1 MKRQVCC
8 SGNATS
14 QLWFE
19 IGTHNSFYRQ
29 IRNWWEFRR
38 TNRSI
43 LQNDEFHFHYW
54 ASARLELGR
63 SARGRDMERND
74 VLSAASISWYR
85 LVGYL
90 VTLDLNMNY
99 FPILLYYSH
108 YIFDSN
114 WRKRRG
120 SIFQFTYEDDIPNF
134 VHQKSK
140 REFIQL
146 FGLYWA
152 FALYSLVSNHC
163 SATLRSYFHIFHRK
177 KCSGVSENNSRWII
191 RSYICLFDHDRL
203 YG

>member
-1 MKRQVCC
+1 MNFTFTIEPPPDWNWGGQ
-8 SGNATS
+8 
-14 QLWFE
+14 QE
-19 IGTHNSFYRQ
+19 DGTWNGMMYLVQH
-29 IRNWWEFRR
+29 
-38 TNRSI
+38 
-43 LQNDEFHFHYW
+43 
-54 ASARLELGR
+54 
-63 SARGRDMERND
+63 
-74 VLSAASISWYR
+74 R
-85 LVGYL
+85 LVDIGYL

-99 FPILLYYSH
+99 FPVLFYYSH
-108 YIFDSN
+108 YLFDSN

-163 SATLRSYFHIFHRK
+163 SAVLRSYFHIFHRK

-191 RSYICLFDHDRL
+191 RSYICLYDNDRF